1 MVLTYTSIK
10 NIKLHSYQVTAQNS
24 DTATATGDVGGST
37 VTATR
42 NMMFD
47 VIKPVASVMQPPEHY
62 N

>member
-1 MVLTYTSIK
+1 MVFLLQILMVHYTSIK

-24 DTATATGDVGGST
+24 DTATATGDIGGST

-47 VIKPVASVMQPPEHY
+47 VIIQQV
-62 N
+62 